1 MGTEPIAWYIIVSI
15 ITALAFIAWWLFSN
29 KISELMKVNESIKA
43 SYDAIKEALNEIKME
58 LKLFHYQMTAQDD
71 RIASIEESL
80 DKHEKRINKLER
92 IDLLN
97 KGDKIE

>member
-1 MGTEPIAWYIIVSI
+1 MTTEPIAWYVVVSI

-43 SYDAIKEALNEIKME
+43 SYDAIKEALNEIKTE
-58 LKLFHYQMTAQDD
+58 LKLFHYQMSAQDN
-71 RIASIEESL
+71 RITSIEESL